1 MGVYFY
7 TMEQVFDDMT
17 KLHLDAYIATLNVR
31 KSHCERELA
40 QFTRV
45 LSCIDDKM
53 DGYDYIMGNIEQLVK
68 KIMNCSSEITEA
80 QKWQR

>member
-17 KLHLDAYIATLNVR
+17 KLHLDAYIVVFNVR
-31 KSHCERELA
+31 KSHYERELE

-53 DGYDYIMGNIEQLVK
+53 DGYDYIMKNIEQLVN
-68 KIMNCSSEITEA
+68 KIMYCSSEITEA